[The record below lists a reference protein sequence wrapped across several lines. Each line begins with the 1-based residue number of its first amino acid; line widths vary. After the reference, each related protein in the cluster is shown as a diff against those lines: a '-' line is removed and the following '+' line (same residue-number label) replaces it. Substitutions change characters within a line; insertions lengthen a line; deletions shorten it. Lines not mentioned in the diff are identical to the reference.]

1 MLYVSIFTS
10 DRERDPELW
19 AVIWNAKAPPT
30 LKLLGAYNV
39 ADNRRVFIWEGETV
53 ADLRYMDRF
62 NEIGRLETAPAFDRT
77 AGWRCAFAQD
87 LEGFR
92 ALVTSP
98 DGAAA
103 RGANQR
109 GERALELRR
118 RGMQARTIEAA
129 KRAARAWQAEQA
141 EDEQTGEGR

>member
-1 MLYVSIFTS
+1 MLFVSIFTS

-30 LKLLGAYNV
+30 LTLHGAYNV

-62 NEIGRLETAPAFDRT
+62 NEIGRLETAPAFDRR
-77 AGWRCAFAQD
+77 ARWRCAFAQD

-92 ALVTSP
+92 ALITTP
-98 DGAAA
+98 GGAAA

-109 GERALELRR
+109 GERAIDLRR
-118 RGMQARTIEAA
+118 RGMEARTIEAA
-129 KRAARAWQAEQA
+129 KRAAREWQAEQA
-141 EDEQTGEGR
+141 VDPQMDAG